1 MNATIS
7 QSNLT
12 PKLSCN
18 MYFFFFLHFFS
29 KHNNSLSNERF
40 RQSTLANLP
49 PQAMKHLWIRT
60 ALMEKLLDKIVLH
73 LVENSRF
80 IVYYLLL
87 NISLSVKKSCS
98 CSSLQ
103 HSRLLTKLS
112 SMACSHFQPEHQC
125 FAKWTLCNCLNP
137 DLNLLNICS
146 LQCFL

>member
-7 QSNLT
+7 VSL
-12 PKLSCN
+12 PCVSPHVSCN
-18 MYFFFFLHFFS
+18 MCCFFFLRFFS

-40 RQSTLANLP
+40 QKSKLANLP

-60 ALMEKLLDKIVLH
+60 ALMEKLLDKIVLY

-87 NISLSVKKSCS
+87 NRSHSVNKSCS

-103 HSRLLTKLS
+103 HSRLLTLMLS
-112 SMACSHFQPEHQC
+112 IFS
-125 FAKWTLCNCLNP
+125 LNSN
-137 DLNLLNICS
+137 DWQRGRCVSVSI
-146 LQCFL
+146 QI